1 MQLQLG
7 VAGDL
12 GAFVPQHVDQA
23 QAQDFVLVI
32 MVLPAILVVQEKL

>member
-12 GAFVPQHVDQA
+12 GAFVQQHVDQV
-23 QAQDFVLVI
+23 QAQDIVLVT
-32 MVLPAILVVQEKL
+32 MVLPAIPVVQEKQ